1 MAEELIYESKNSK
14 IFLKEDKE
22 RGIRVVTK
30 ILNQEFPSLQ
40 VINQFYNEH
49 ELIHGLS
56 IEGVRES
63 FERKRVNNRHAIV
76 MEYVPGKS
84 IREMVEDEAFNIP
97 DFLMY
102 AIEISRIL
110 SEVHAA
116 KIIHKDINSHN
127 IIVDEETE
135 KVYLLDFGISTKL
148 NLKKKSLENPEKLE
162 GTLLYVS
169 PEQTGRMNRMVDYRT
184 DLYSLGVTFYEMLA
198 GQVPFQSTDAMEIV
212 HAHIASQ
219 PPQVSFHRQGVPE
232 MLERIIT
239 KLMAKNAE
247 DRYQS
252 ALGLMKDLQYCL
264 VAWKQLGRI
273 DEFELCQHDFSGDFQ
288 LPQKLYG
295 REKELRLLMEAFNR
309 VSNGHLETVLV
320 GGYSGTGKSAL
331 VHETHR
337 PITAKRGYF
346 IEGKFDQFQ
355 RSVPYLAFIQAFT
368 SFVSILLTEN
378 KTRLEPLR
386 KQILNTVGDEGKVL
400 TDLIPNLELLIGPQP
415 KIPKLG
421 GLESQNRLNYLFSS
435 FIKAIA
441 AADHPIVLFIDDLQ
455 WADSASLS
463 LLNVL
468 MSNKELKHLMCI
480 CAYRDNEVS
489 PAHPFITTVDEM
501 RKKGAVITEI
511 KIGNLDDSDVQ
522 QLISDATYLSLKQTA
537 SLAKLVYDKTHGNAF
552 FVTQFLKNLAEESL
566 LHFDYKSRKW
576 QWNDAKIRDRNITDN
591 VVELLADKITFLPKE
606 TQEILK
612 VAACIGNQFDTETLA
627 ACYNPDANSDRT
639 SDERN
644 ETVLE
649 ALQAALAGGFIMP
662 MENRYRFIH
671 DRIQQA
677 VYSLIP
683 NDDTSAVHYQ
693 IGSLLLEKVSKEQ
706 LETQLFE
713 IVNQL
718 NQGLKL
724 IDSEAEKEMLA
735 ELNLRAGIKARES
748 SAFEPALAYFETGI
762 GLLRPDHWVSQYQLS
777 LGLFTEA
784 AETAYNL
791 GEFEPMEEKLKTV
804 LENRKE
810 LMDVVRPYAIR
821 INALKAQNKLQ
832 EAIDTGLEV
841 LEQLG
846 EKFPEKGPLPLVMV
860 DLIRTKI
867 KLIGKDENYITNLPE
882 MTNPY
887 KAAALRMLNDI
898 ASPVYW
904 ARPEILPFIIFRMV
918 RLSLKYGVTE
928 ISAFGFATYG
938 LLMCGVLG
946 DMSSGYRFGQIGL
959 ALLDRFEAKKWLSQI
974 YTPIYALINHWSE
987 HVHKSLDP
995 FLYSYKVGFETGAIE
1010 YACINVNI
1018 YCNHIYLG
1026 GKPLSQSE
1034 REMKMFSEQ
1043 MLKYKQETNYN
1054 YNEAYRQAALNL
1066 LGLSED
1072 PTILSGEAYDER
1084 KMAPI
1089 HNKQKDRAGI
1099 FLIHFNNVMLKYL
1112 FHQYDKAL
1120 EHAASTRPLLDA
1132 VLAKYDVAMFWFY
1145 EGLVNMAVAREKSG
1159 SKRDSPLRRANKNIA
1174 QFRKWAKFCPVN
1186 HQHKL
1191 DLLIAEMAW
1200 CKGEDEKARKH
1211 YDLAIKGAEDGEF
1224 LNEEALS
1231 FERAGLFY
1239 LSAGQDFIAE
1249 NYLRKAYQ
1257 TYKEWG
1263 AAAKML
1269 DLKKQ
1274 FPKILIGL
1282 DKDPPNVSKSA
1293 TQVDTSMAENS
1304 TLDLDTLMK
1313 AAQAISGEVVL
1324 DRLLKTLLNI
1334 SIENAGAESG
1344 CIIMKKGQDWYIKS
1358 AYFANQTDQSENA
1371 ETPLL
1376 ENNRV
1381 PESLIQYIQNT
1392 KQSLV
1397 LDDIAKDHRFLAD
1410 PVVKAN
1416 GLKSVMCLPL
1426 FTKGKSEGV
1435 LYLENNLQTSVFTES
1450 RVRFLELLSG
1460 QIAVSIENA
1469 YLYENLEMKIE
1480 ERTSD
1485 LKSSLENLR
1494 ATQEQLIQ
1502 REKLASLGQLT
1513 AGIAHEIKNP
1523 LNFVNNFSE
1532 VSLELVEEAREE
1544 VLSQKS
1550 KVIRN
1555 EVENREAKSQKS
1567 PLEGSAEAERRRGVL
1582 SPYPKGIPSGEGG
1595 SERSE
1600 QGDDAISA
1608 KDETSSLILEILDDI
1623 EANLRKIHQHGSR
1636 ADTIVKSMLL
1646 HSRGGSGEMEP
1657 THLNSLVKEYVNL
1670 AFHGMRAGKEP
1681 INVDIDLQ
1689 LDESVDEVPLIAEDF
1704 SRVILNLCNNAFDAM
1719 RERLNSNDQAPNS
1732 KRYSPKLTARTQT
1745 ENGTVIIEIEDNG
1758 PGIPNEIKDNIL
1770 QPFFTTK
1777 KGTQGTGLGLSIT
1790 NDIVKAHGGTM
1801 GIDSGPGQTIF
1812 IIKL

>member
-1 MAEELIYESKNSK
+1 MEEVLLYESKSSK
-14 IFLKEDKE
+14 IFLKEDE
-22 RGIRVVTK
+22 ARGIRVVTK
-30 ILNQEFPSLQ
+30 ILNQEFPSPQ
-40 VINQFYNEH
+40 IINQFYNEH
-49 ELIHGLS
+49 ELTHGLS

-63 FERKRVNNRHAIV
+63 IERKRVNNRHAIV
-76 MEYVPGKS
+76 MEYVPGLT
-84 IREMVEDEAFNIP
+84 IREIVQVKTLNIP
-97 DFLMY
+97 DFLNY

-110 SEVHAA
+110 SDVHTA

-127 IIVDEETE
+127 IIIDE
-135 KVYLLDFGISTKL
+135 KNGRIHLLDFGISTRL
-148 NLKKKSLENPEKLE
+148 NLKKKNLENPEKLE
-162 GTLLYVS
+162 GSLLYVS
-169 PEQTGRMNRMVDYRT
+169 PEQTGRMNRIVDYRT
-184 DLYSLGVTFYEMLA
+184 DLYSLGVTFYEMLT
-198 GQVPFQSTDAMEIV
+198 GRLPFQSTDAMEIV

-219 PPQVSFHRQGVPE
+219 PPQISLHRKGVPK

-252 ALGLMKDLQYCL
+252 ARGLMKDLQQCL
-264 VAWKQLGRI
+264 KTWKEPDHI
-273 DEFELCQHDFSGDFQ
+273 DEFELCKHDFSGDFQ

-295 REKELRLLMEAFNR
+295 REKELGLLMEAFDR
-309 VSNGHLETVLV
+309 VSDGHIETVLV

-378 KTRLEPLR
+378 KTRLEPIR
-386 KQILNTVGDEGKVL
+386 KQIKSIVGDEGKVL
-400 TDLIPNLELLIGPQP
+400 TELIPNLELLIGAQP

-435 FIKAIA
+435 FIEAITA
-441 AADHPIVLFIDDLQ
+441 AEHPIVLFIDDMQ

-468 MSNKELKHLMCI
+468 MSNKELNHLMCI

-489 PAHPFITTVDEM
+489 PAHPFITTVDDL
-501 RKKGAVITEI
+501 RKKGAMVSEI
-511 KIGNLDDSDVQ
+511 NIGNLKESDVQ
-522 QLISDATYLSLKQTA
+522 QLISDATHLPLKQTS
-537 SLAKLVYDKTHGNAF
+537 SLANLVYEKTHGNAF

-566 LHFDYKSRKW
+566 LQFDQKSRKW
-576 QWNDAKIRDRNITDN
+576 QWDDAQIRDRNITDN

-606 TQEILK
+606 TQEYLK

-627 ACYNPDANSDRT
+627 ACHNPETNSNGASEEGNDP
-639 SDERN
+639 
-644 ETVLE
+644 VLK
-649 ALQAALAGGFIMP
+649 ALQAAIAGGYIMP
-662 MENRYRFIH
+662 MGNRFRFTH

-683 NDDTSAVHYQ
+683 DEDTSAVHYR
-693 IGSLLLEKVSKEQ
+693 IGSLLLKKVSKEQ
-706 LETQLFE
+706 LENQLFA

-718 NQGLKL
+718 NQGLEL
-724 IDSEAEKEMLA
+724 IHSEEEKEMLA
-735 ELNLRAGIKARES
+735 DLNLRAGIKARES
-748 SAFEPALAYFETGI
+748 SAFQPALAYFETGI
-762 GLLRPDHWVSQYQLS
+762 DLLKQDHWETQYKLS

-784 AETAYNL
+784 AETAYNM
-791 GEFEPMEEKLKTV
+791 GEFEPMEEKLNIV

-846 EKFPEKGPLPLVMV
+846 EKFPKKGPLPFVMV

-867 KLIGKDENYITNLPE
+867 KLMGKDKDTISNLPE
-882 MTNPY
+882 MTDPH

-1026 GKPLSQSE
+1026 GKPLEESE

-1054 YNEAYRQAALNL
+1054 YNEAYRQAVLNL
-1066 LGLSED
+1066 LGQSED
-1072 PTILSGEAYDER
+1072 PTVLSGEAYDER

-1089 HNKQKDRAGI
+1089 HEERKDRAGT
-1099 FLIHFNNVMLKYL
+1099 FLIHINNLMLKYL
-1112 FHQYDKAL
+1112 FHQYDEAL
-1120 EHAASTRPLLDA
+1120 EHAVLTRPLLDA
-1132 VLAKYDVAMFWFY
+1132 VLAKYDVAIFWFY
-1145 EGLVNMAVAREKSG
+1145 EGLVNMAAAREKSG
-1159 SKRDSPLRRANKNIA
+1159 REGDALLRRAKKNIS
-1174 QFRKWAKFCPVN
+1174 QFRKWAKYCPVN

-1191 DLLIAEMAW
+1191 DLLFAEMAW
-1200 CKGEDEKARKH
+1200 CKGKEDKARKH
-1211 YDLAIKGAEDGEF
+1211 FDLAIKGAENGEF
-1224 LNEEALS
+1224 LNEEALAL
-1231 FERAGLFY
+1231 ERAGFFY

-1257 TYKEWG
+1257 IYKEWG
-1263 AAAKML
+1263 AAAKMK
-1269 DLKKQ
+1269 DLKTR

-1282 DKDPPNVSKSA
+1282 DKDSQEIS
-1293 TQVDTSMAENS
+1293 TTDTEGSISMTESS

-1313 AAQAISGEVVL
+1313 SAQAISGEVVL
-1324 DRLLKTLLNI
+1324 DQLLKTLLNI

-1344 CIIMKKGQDWYIKS
+1344 CIIMKQDDHWHIKS
-1358 AYFANQTDQSENA
+1358 AYFANQKDPSEYS
-1371 ETPLL
+1371 ETALRDS
-1376 ENNRV
+1376 NRV
-1381 PESLIQYIQNT
+1381 PESLIEYIQNT

-1397 LDDIAKDHRFLAD
+1397 LDDITQDRRFLSD
-1410 PVVKAN
+1410 PAVKAN
-1416 GLKSVMCLPL
+1416 GLKSVMCLPM
-1426 FTKGKSEGV
+1426 FNKGQSEGV

-1450 RVRFLELLSG
+1450 RVRFLKLLSG
-1460 QIAVSIENA
+1460 QIAVSLENA
-1469 YLYENLEMKIE
+1469 HLYENLESKIE
-1480 ERTSD
+1480 ERTIE
-1485 LKSSLENLR
+1485 LYTSLENLR
-1494 ATQEQLIQ
+1494 ATQEQLVQ
-1502 REKLASLGQLT
+1502 QEKLASLGQLT

-1523 LNFVNNFSE
+1523 LNFVTNFSE
-1532 VSLELVEEAREE
+1532 LSKDLLDEMIEEM
-1544 VLSQKS
+1544 
-1550 KVIRN
+1550 
-1555 EVENREAKSQKS
+1555 
-1567 PLEGSAEAERRRGVL
+1567 
-1582 SPYPKGIPSGEGG
+1582 
-1595 SERSE
+1595 
-1600 QGDDAISA
+1600 
-1608 KDETSSLILEILDDI
+1608 KDGNI
-1623 EANLRKIHQHGSR
+1623 EAASETAQFIMGNLEKINSHGKR
-1636 ADTIVKSMLL
+1636 ADSIVKSMLQ
-1646 HSRGGSGEMEP
+1646 HSRGGSAQMEP
-1657 THLNSLVKEYVNL
+1657 TALNPLIKEYVNL
-1670 AFHGMRAGKEP
+1670 AFHGMRAGKNP
-1681 INVDIDLQ
+1681 INVDLQ
-1689 LDESVDEVPLIAEDF
+1689 FELDEAIQEIPLFAEDF
-1704 SRVILNLCNNAFDAM
+1704 SRVVVNICNNAFDAM
-1719 RERLNSNDQAPNS
+1719 RDKSEKAKGPEESGLGITTSKRQKSLRQPTEGGGVPNS
-1732 KRYSPKLTARTQT
+1732 IGTEARDDSFADYLPKLTVRTRKKDST
-1745 ENGTVIIEIEDNG
+1745 DIIIEFEDNG
-1758 PGIPNEIKDNIL
+1758 PGIPDNIKDKIL

-1777 KGTQGTGLGLSIT
+1777 KGTAGTGLGMSIT
-1790 NDIVKAHGGTM
+1790 HDIVKAHNGKIAIESKQGEGTTV
-1801 GIDSGPGQTIF
+1801 TITLG
-1812 IIKL
+1812 KE

>member
-1 MAEELIYESKNSK
+1 MEEALLYESESSK
-14 IFLKEDKE
+14 IFLKEDDV
-22 RGIRVVTK
+22 RGFPVVTK
-30 ILNQEFPSLQ
+30 ILNQEFPSPKT
-40 VINQFYNEH
+40 INQFYKEY
-49 ELIHGLS
+49 ELTHKLS
-56 IEGVRES
+56 IDGVRQS
-63 FERKRVNNRHAIV
+63 FEKKKVNNRHAIV
-76 MEYVPGKS
+76 MEYVPGKT
-84 IREMVEDEAFNIP
+84 IREIVQNEELSIT
-97 DFLMY
+97 DFLTY
-102 AIEISRIL
+102 AVEISTIL
-110 SEVHAA
+110 SEVHSA
-116 KIIHKDINSHN
+116 KIIHKDVNSNN
-127 IIVDEETE
+127 IILDEENET
-135 KVYLLDFGISTKL
+135 VTLLDFGISTKL
-148 NLKKKSLENPEKLE
+148 NLKKKSLENPERLE

-184 DLYSLGVTFYEMLA
+184 DLYSLGVTFYEMLT
-198 GQVPFQSTDAMEIV
+198 GRLPFQSSDAMEVV

-219 PPQVSFHRQGVPE
+219 PPKVSLQREDVPE

-252 ALGLMKDLQYCL
+252 ARGLMKDLQTCL
-264 VAWKQLGRI
+264 DMWDQHEKI

-295 REKELRLLMEAFNR
+295 REKELELLMEAFDR
-309 VSNGHLETVLV
+309 VSDGHIETVLV

-386 KQILNTVGDEGKVL
+386 KQIKKIVGDEGKVL

-435 FIKAIA
+435 FIEAITA
-441 AADHPIVLFIDDLQ
+441 AEHPIVLFIDDMQ

-468 MSNKELKHLMCI
+468 MSNKELNHLMCI

-489 PAHPFITTVDEM
+489 PAHPFITTVDDL
-501 RKKGAVITEI
+501 RKKGATVSEI
-511 KIGNLDDSDVQ
+511 NIGNLDDSDVQ
-522 QLISDATYLSLKQTA
+522 QLISDATHLPLKRTS
-537 SLAKLVYDKTHGNAF
+537 SLANLVYEKTHGNAF

-566 LHFDYKSRKW
+566 LHFDHTTREW
-576 QWNDAKIRDRNITDN
+576 QWDDEQIRDRNITDN
-591 VVELLADKITFLPKE
+591 VVELLADKITFLPNE

-612 VAACIGNQFDTETLA
+612 IAACIGNQFDTETLA
-627 ACYNPDANSDRT
+627 ACHNPETNTVAPSDNGK
-639 SDERN
+639 DP
-644 ETVLE
+644 VLD
-649 ALQAALAGGFIMP
+649 ALQAALAAGYITP
-662 MENRYRFIH
+662 MGNRYRFIH

-683 NDDTSAVHYQ
+683 EDETSALHYR
-693 IGSLLLEKVSKEQ
+693 IGSLLLEKASEEQ
-706 LETQLFE
+706 LENQLFP

-718 NQGLKL
+718 NQGLEL
-724 IDSEAEKEMLA
+724 IQSEEKKEMLA

-748 SAFEPALAYFETGI
+748 SAFQPALAYFETGI
-762 GLLRPDHWVSQYQLS
+762 GLLKEDHWKSQYQLS

-784 AETAYNL
+784 AETAYNM
-791 GEFEPMEEKLKTV
+791 GEFGPMEEKLTTV

-810 LMDVVRPYAIR
+810 LMDAVRPYAIR

-846 EKFPEKGPLPLVMV
+846 EKFPKKGPLPFVMV

-867 KLIGKDENYITNLPE
+867 KLMGKDEDTISSLPE

-974 YTPIYALINHWSE
+974 YTPVYALINHWSE

-1026 GKPLSQSE
+1026 GKPLTESE

-1066 LGLSED
+1066 LGKSDD
-1072 PTILSGEAYDER
+1072 PTVLSGEAYDEQ

-1089 HNKQKDRAGI
+1089 HEERKDRAGT
-1099 FLIHFNNVMLKYL
+1099 FLIHQNNMMLKYL
-1112 FHQYDKAL
+1112 FHQYDEAL
-1120 EHAASTRPLLDA
+1120 EHAVLTRPLLDA
-1132 VLAKYDVAMFWFY
+1132 VLAKYDVAIFWFY
-1145 EGLVNMAVAREKSG
+1145 EGLVNMAAARDKSG
-1159 SKRDSPLRRANKNIA
+1159 RERSLLLRRAKKNIS
-1174 QFRKWAKFCPVN
+1174 QFKKWAGYCPVN

-1200 CKGEDEKARKH
+1200 CNGKEEKARKH
-1211 YDLAIKGAEDGEF
+1211 FDLAIKGAENGEF

-1231 FERAGLFY
+1231 LERTGLFY
-1239 LSAGQDFIAE
+1239 LSEGQKFIAE

-1257 TYKEWG
+1257 IYKEWG
-1263 AAAKML
+1263 AAAKMK
-1269 DLKKQ
+1269 DLKIRY
-1274 FPKILIGL
+1274 PKILIGL
-1282 DKDPPNVSKSA
+1282 DKDSREVTTRSTQGINSA
-1293 TQVDTSMAENS
+1293 TESS

-1313 AAQAISGEVVL
+1313 SAQAISGEVVL

-1344 CIIMKKGQDWYIKS
+1344 CIIMKQDEQWHIKS
-1358 AYFANQTDQSENA
+1358 AYFANQKDPA
-1371 ETPLL
+1371 EYTETALP
-1376 ENNRV
+1376 ESNRV
-1381 PESLIQYIQNT
+1381 PESLIEYIQNT

-1397 LDDIAKDHRFLAD
+1397 LDDISQDRRFLSD
-1410 PVVKAN
+1410 PAVKAN
-1416 GLKSVMCLPL
+1416 DLKSVMCLPM
-1426 FTKGKSEGV
+1426 FNKGESEGV
-1435 LYLENNLQTSVFTES
+1435 LYLENNLQTSVFTEN

-1460 QIAVSIENA
+1460 QIAVSLENA
-1469 YLYENLEMKIE
+1469 HLYENLESKIE
-1480 ERTSD
+1480 ERTIE
-1485 LKSSLENLR
+1485 LYTSLENLR
-1494 ATQEQLIQ
+1494 ATQEQLVQ
-1502 REKLASLGQLT
+1502 QEKLASLGQLT

-1523 LNFVNNFSE
+1523 LNFVTNFSE
-1532 VSLELVEEAREE
+1532 LSKDLLDEMIEEM
-1544 VLSQKS
+1544 
-1550 KVIRN
+1550 N
-1555 EVENREAKSQKS
+1555 N
-1567 PLEGSAEAERRRGVL
+1567 GN
-1582 SPYPKGIPSGEGG
+1582 
-1595 SERSE
+1595 
-1600 QGDDAISA
+1600 
-1608 KDETSSLILEILDDI
+1608 I
-1623 EANLRKIHQHGSR
+1623 EAASETAQFIMGNLEKINSHGKR
-1636 ADTIVKSMLL
+1636 ADSIVKSMLQ
-1646 HSRGGSGEMEP
+1646 HSRGGSGQMEP
-1657 THLNSLVKEYVNL
+1657 TALNPLIKEYVNL
-1670 AFHGMRAGKEP
+1670 AFHGMRAGKNP
-1681 INVDIDLQ
+1681 INVDIRFE
-1689 LDESVDEVPLIAEDF
+1689 LDEAIHEVPLLAEDF
-1704 SRVILNLCNNAFDAM
+1704 SRVVVNICNNAFDAM
-1719 RERLNSNDQAPNS
+1719 RDKSEKAPKGRDWEQHPTKGKSEKNSPLAPASRNLGEGSASPESLRERRGVLPSQSYN
-1732 KRYSPKLTARTQT
+1732 PKLTIRTLQT
-1745 ENGTVIIEIEDNG
+1745 DKAVTIEFEDNG
-1758 PGIPNEIKDNIL
+1758 PGIPEEIKDKIL

-1777 KGTQGTGLGLSIT
+1777 KGTAGTGLGMSIT
-1790 NDIVKAHGGTM
+1790 HDIVKAHKGDLSIKSKQGEGTTF
-1801 GIDSGPGQTIF
+1801 TIT
-1812 IIKL
+1812 LGNNG

>member
-1 MAEELIYESKNSK
+1 MTEKLIYESKSSK
-14 IFLKEDKE
+14 IFLEEHEE
-22 RGIRVVTK
+22 REIRVVTK
-30 ILNQEFPSLQ
+30 ILNKEFPSPQ
-40 VINQFYNEH
+40 VISQFYNEY
-49 ELIHGLS
+49 ELTKGLS

-63 FERKRVNNRHAIV
+63 FQRKKVNNRHAIV
-76 MEYVPGKS
+76 MEYVPGNS
-84 IREMVEDEAFNIP
+84 IREIIEGKVEAFSIP
-97 DFLMY
+97 EFLEY
-102 AIEISRIL
+102 AIEISGIL
-110 SEVHAA
+110 SKVHEA

-127 IIVDEETE
+127 IVIDE
-135 KVYLLDFGISTKL
+135 KSGRVHLLDFGISTKL

-162 GTLLYVS
+162 GSLLYVS

-184 DLYSLGVTFYEMLA
+184 DLYSLGVTFYEMLT
-198 GQVPFQSTDAMEIV
+198 GRVPFQSADAMEVI

-219 PPQVSFHRQGVPE
+219 PPQISLYRQGVPG
-232 MLERIIT
+232 MLERIII

-252 ALGLMKDLQYCL
+252 ARGLMNDLQNCL
-264 VAWKQLGRI
+264 DAWKQSGSI

-295 REKELRLLMEAFNR
+295 REKELKLLMEAFGR
-309 VSNGHLETVLV
+309 VSDGHIETLLV

-368 SFVSILLTEN
+368 GFISILLTEN

-386 KQILNTVGDEGKVL
+386 KQIKHIVGDEGKVL
-400 TDLIPNLELLIGPQP
+400 TDLIPTLELLIGPQP
-415 KIPKLG
+415 EIPKLG

-435 FIKAIA
+435 FIQAITA
-441 AADHPIVLFIDDLQ
+441 AEHPIVIFIDDMQ

-468 MSNKELKHLMCI
+468 MSNKELNHLMCI

-489 PAHPFITTVDEM
+489 PAHPFITTVENL
-501 RKKGAVITEI
+501 RKKDAKVSEI
-511 KIGNLDDSDVQ
+511 NIDNLKKADVH
-522 QLISDATYLSLKQTA
+522 QLISDATHLPLKQTA
-537 SLAKLVYDKTHGNAF
+537 SLANLVYEKTHGNAF

-566 LHFDYKSRKW
+566 LHFDHKSR
-576 QWNDAKIRDRNITDN
+576 QWHWDDAQIRDRNITDN
-591 VVELLADKITFLPKE
+591 VVELLAGKITFLPKE

-627 ACYNPDANSDRT
+627 ACHNMGAISDHPA
-639 SDERN
+639 DDGN
-644 ETVLE
+644 DPVLE
-649 ALQAALAGGFIMP
+649 ALQAALAGGYITP
-662 MENRYRFIH
+662 VENNRFRFIH

-683 NDDTSAVHYQ
+683 DEDTSAVHYR

-706 LETQLFE
+706 LESQLFA

-718 NQGLKL
+718 NQGLAL
-724 IDSEAEKEMLA
+724 IHSEEKKEMLA

-748 SAFEPALAYFETGI
+748 SAFQPALAYFETGV
-762 GLLRPDHWVSQYQLS
+762 GLLKPDHWESQYKLS

-784 AETAYNL
+784 AETAYNM
-791 GEFEPMEEKLKTV
+791 GDFGPMDEKLNIV

-810 LMDVVRPYAIR
+810 LMDAVRPYAIR

-846 EKFPEKGPLPLVMV
+846 EKFPKKGPLPLVMV

-867 KLIGKDENYITNLPE
+867 KLAGKDKEAITNLPE

-1026 GKPLSQSE
+1026 GKPLAEAE

-1054 YNEAYRQAALNL
+1054 YNEAYRQAVLNL
-1066 LGLSED
+1066 LGQSDD
-1072 PTILSGEAYDER
+1072 PTVLSGEAYDER

-1089 HNKQKDRAGI
+1089 HEERKDRAGT
-1099 FLIHFNNVMLKYL
+1099 FLIHSNSVMLKYL
-1112 FHQYDKAL
+1112 FHQYNEAL
-1120 EHAASTRPLLDA
+1120 EHALLTRPLLDA
-1132 VLAKYDVAMFWFY
+1132 VLAKYDVAIFWFY
-1145 EGLVNMAVAREKSG
+1145 EGMVCMAGAREKSG
-1159 SKRDSPLRRANKNIA
+1159 KQRRRLLSRAKKNIA
-1174 QFRKWAKFCPVN
+1174 QFRKWAKYCPVN

-1200 CKGEDEKARKH
+1200 CMGKEEKARKH
-1211 YDLAIKGAEDGEF
+1211 YDLAIKGAENGEF

-1231 FERAGLFY
+1231 LERAGFYY
-1239 LSAGQDFIAE
+1239 LSEGQDFIAE

-1263 AAAKML
+1263 AAAKVE
-1269 DLKKQ
+1269 DLKKR

-1282 DKDPPNVSKSA
+1282 DKDGSSGSTSTTQGIVSL
-1293 TQVDTSMAENS
+1293 TENS

-1324 DRLLKTLLNI
+1324 EQLLKTLLNI

-1344 CIIMKKGQDWYIKS
+1344 CIIMKQGQDWYIKS
-1358 AYFANQTDQSENA
+1358 ANFTNRAKPSENT
-1371 ETPLL
+1371 ETPLY
-1376 ENNRV
+1376 ESNRV
-1381 PESLIQYIQNT
+1381 PQSLIQYIENT
-1392 KQSLV
+1392 RKSLV
-1397 LDDIAKDHRFLAD
+1397 IDDIAKDHRFLAD
-1410 PVVKAN
+1410 PAVKAN
-1416 GLKSVMCLPL
+1416 GLKSVMCLPM
-1426 FTKGKSEGV
+1426 FNKGQSEGI
-1435 LYLENNLQTSVFTES
+1435 LYLENNLQSSVFTES

-1460 QIAVSIENA
+1460 QIAVSLENA
-1469 YLYENLEMKIE
+1469 HLYENLESKIA
-1480 ERTSD
+1480 ERTAE
-1485 LKSSLENLR
+1485 LMASLENLK

-1502 REKLASLGQLT
+1502 HEKLASLGQLT

-1523 LNFVNNFSE
+1523 LNFVINFSDLSKDLLDE
-1532 VSLELVEEAREE
+1532 MIEELDNGNLEQASETVQF
-1544 VLSQKS
+1544 VLD
-1550 KVIRN
+1550 N
-1555 EVENREAKSQKS
+1555 
-1567 PLEGSAEAERRRGVL
+1567 LE
-1582 SPYPKGIPSGEGG
+1582 KI
-1595 SERSE
+1595 
-1600 QGDDAISA
+1600 
-1608 KDETSSLILEILDDI
+1608 
-1623 EANLRKIHQHGSR
+1623 NLHGKR
-1636 ADTIVKSMLL
+1636 ADSIVKSMLQ
-1646 HSRGGSGEMEP
+1646 HSRGGSGQFDP
-1657 THLNSLVKEYVNL
+1657 TKLNPLIKEYVNL
-1670 AFHGMRAGKEP
+1670 AFHGMRASKEP

-1689 LDESVDEVPLIAEDF
+1689 LDESIDEIPLYAEDF

-1719 RERLNSNDQAPNS
+1719 REKSNSNDQAPNS
-1732 KRYSPKLTARTQT
+1732 KGYSPKLSVRTKAD
-1745 ENGTVIIEIEDNG
+1745 NGKAIIEIEDNG
-1758 PGIPNEIKDNIL
+1758 PGIPDEIRDKIL

-1777 KGTQGTGLGLSIT
+1777 KGTAGTGLGLSIT
-1790 NDIVKAHGGTM
+1790 HDIIKAHGGELSVNT
-1801 GIDSGPGQTIF
+1801 IAGQGTTFSIG
-1812 IIKL
+1812 LHPNNT